1 MLVVQTM
8 SSTRGWA
15 LSPVVLCLL
24 SGKQQLES
32 PHEERVS
39 SALHSVEVELQKL
52 TEIPWLYYILHPNE
66 DEVCQCQPACP

>member
-1 MLVVQTM
+1 MK
-8 SSTRGWA
+8 
-15 LSPVVLCLL
+15 VVLFEVVTESCFVLL
-24 SGKQQLES
+24 FTAGQQQLES

-66 DEVCQCQPACP
+66 NEVRTVQTVSL